1 MARIF
6 DWLDLIERQ
15 SIDHIDR
22 GPNVKR
28 GEVNIKCPFCG
39 TADPSYHL
47 GLSLTT
53 GFWACW
59 RNKSHRGKSPV
70 RLLMRLLYV
79 PYWKA
84 LQIAGLDQTYVDPE
98 GFDAVAARIMG
109 RDLSMTRM
117 EQVQR
122 DHLSLPKEFK
132 LIEPRGQSKLH
143 WKYLEHARHFYDW
156 TADVIDTYLLCF
168 ATGGDMWYRVIFPY
182 LTNGELVSWTGRDIA
197 GKGAIRYRDL
207 EIESCL
213 IKPKEN
219 LYNHDAIVDG
229 GKVLCVVE
237 GPVDTVKIDL
247 FGKSSGVRAVGLSTN
262 SMSEQQL
269 WLLTE
274 AADNFERV
282 VFLMDAKKS
291 GFGLVDSMR
300 MKSEVSSIKNATIM
314 PVPLGKKDAGEYDPA
329 EAFQAVDLIL
339 EHCL

>member
-6 DWLDLIERQ
+6 DWLDLVERQ
-15 SIDHIDR
+15 GIDHIDR

-28 GEVNIKCPFCG
+28 GEINIKCPFCG
-39 TADPSYHL
+39 SADPSYHM

-59 RNKSHRGKSPV
+59 RNKSHRGKSPL

-84 LQIAGLDQTYVDPE
+84 RQLAGLDETYVDPE

-122 DHLSLPKEFK
+122 DFLSLPDEFRI
-132 LIEPRGQSKLH
+132 IEQKGQSRQH
-143 WKYLEHARHFYDW
+143 WNYLQDARAFGYW
-156 TADVIDTYLLCF
+156 TADAIERYLLCY
-168 ATGGDMWYRVIFPY
+168 ATTGDMWYRVIFPY
-182 LTNGELVSWTGRDIA
+182 ITNGELVSWTGRYIA
-197 GKGAIRYRDL
+197 QGGAIRYRDL
-207 EIESCL
+207 ELDECL

-219 LYNHDAIVDG
+219 LYNHDAIISG

-237 GPVDTVKIDL
+237 GPIDTVKIDL
-247 FGKSSGVRAVGLSTN
+247 FGASEGVRAVGLSTN
-262 SMSEQQL
+262 SMSDEQL

-274 AADNFERV
+274 AADNFDKLV
-282 VFLMDAKKS
+282 VLMDEKKS
-291 GFGLVDSMR
+291 GLGLVDSMR
-300 MKSEVSSIKNATIM
+300 MKAEISSIKNATIM
-314 PVPLGKKDAGEYDPA
+314 PVPLGAKDAGEYTPQQA
-329 EAFQAVDLIL
+329 LEAVRIIKERVL
-339 EHCL
+339 